1 MSTPRRV
8 QHVPRHLHSGGAR
21 TVPAVPVSSM
31 PRPVDTAPERAATSA
46 AGPVEAATAEPDTAG
61 SATPSGPG
69 SSTSTRG
76 GLLRATAVMASG
88 SLVSRILGFVRSFLF
103 GAIFV
108 GFSSSVGSAFSAA
121 NQLPNT
127 IWIMIGGGTL
137 NAILV
142 PAIVRA
148 ARRPDRGADFT
159 SRLFTLV
166 AVAAGG
172 LTIAAMI
179 AVPALL
185 VVTSGN
191 LPPQTYA
198 LAVVL
203 GYWMMPQ
210 IFFSAMYLMAGQ
222 LLNAHDNFGPYQWA
236 PVFNNLIGIIGAAI
250 FLFIWGSE
258 GDPTQWTLP
267 MVIMLAAMNVGGSVT
282 QVVFLAFHVH
292 KLGLHLRPR
301 WGFRGLGLG
310 KLGRIGLWTMGMLG
324 LAQVGIWAG
333 RWAVGGAVHAAES
346 LQGKDAAAQY
356 AGLFS
361 LDNAYTVFMIPQGII
376 AVSLVTAAFPSLSR
390 HAAEGEHTRAMRRY
404 AQTNRMLAVP
414 MVLCTVVLMV
424 LGGPVMFVIDGG
436 ASPVAARANGVVLAA
451 YMVGLVPFAATYLTK
466 RAFYAYEDAKAPF
479 LMQIPV
485 TLVPLL
491 AVLPIVH
498 FVDPRW
504 VAPAAALASALGN
517 LAGWAFGQW
526 LLSRHA
532 RRLGATPPN
541 GAATL
546 GVLARLTVAGLVGL
560 VAGVAAMGL
569 IGDAMWSHRLL
580 TVALGIVVGLVM
592 SAVFVLVAW
601 LLRVEELRSMIG
613 TITARLHR

>member
-1 MSTPRRV
+1 MSAPRQVR
-8 QHVPRHLHSGGAR
+8 HVPRHLHSGGAR
-21 TVPAVPVSSM
+21 KVPAIPVASAPSAT
-31 PRPVDTAPERAATSA
+31 RPAQSTQAEQTPTAGTSA
-46 AGPVEAATAEPDTAG
+46 PA
-61 SATPSGPG
+61 SG
-69 SSTSTRG
+69 TSTRSGRG

-88 SLVSRILGFVRSFLF
+88 SLVSRVLGFVRSFLF

-108 GFSSSVGSAFSAA
+108 GFNSSVGSAFSAA

-127 IWIMIGGGTL
+127 LWIMIGGGTL

-166 AVAAGG
+166 AVAAGA
-172 LTIAAMI
+172 LTIVAMV

-185 VVTSGN
+185 VVTSGS
-191 LPPQTYA
+191 LPPETYA
-198 LAVVL
+198 LAVML

-210 IFFSAMYLMAGQ
+210 IFFSAMYVMSGQ

-236 PVFNNLIGIIGAAI
+236 PVFNNLIGIVGAGI
-250 FLFIWGSE
+250 FLLMWGTE

-267 MVIMLAAMNVGGSVT
+267 MVIMLAGMNVGGSVA
-282 QVVFLAFHVH
+282 QVIFLAFHVH
-292 KLGLHLRPR
+292 KLGMHLRPK

-310 KLGRIGLWTMGMLG
+310 KLGRIGLWTLAMLVI
-324 LAQVGIWAG
+324 AQLGIWAG
-333 RWAVGGAVHAAES
+333 RWAVGGAVHAAEA
-346 LQGKDAAAQY
+346 LQGTQDAGRY

-376 AVSLVTAAFPSLSR
+376 AVSLVTAAFPSISR
-390 HAAEGEHTRAMRRY
+390 SAAEGDHTTAMSRY
-404 AQTNRMLAVP
+404 AETNRMLAVP
-414 MVLCTVVLMV
+414 MMLCTVVLMA

-436 ASPVAARANGVVLAA
+436 AKPLAAQANGLVLAA

-466 RAFYAYEDAKAPF
+466 RAFYAYEDARAPF

-504 VAPAAALASALGN
+504 VAPAAAFASALGN
-517 LAGWAFGQW
+517 VAGWVFGQW
-526 LLSRHA
+526 LLGRHA
-532 RRLGATPPN
+532 RRVGALPPA
-541 GAATL
+541 GTATVS
-546 GVLARLTVAGLVGL
+546 VLVRLAVAGLAALVVG
-560 VAGVAAMGL
+560 GL
-569 IGDAMWSHRLL
+569 AVHVLGDAMWMHRLL
-580 TVALGIVVGLVM
+580 TVVLGVVVGLVM
-592 SAVFVLVAW
+592 TLVFVLVAW
-601 LLRVEELRSMIG
+601 VLRVEELRSMIG
-613 TITARLHR
+613 IVTRRLHR